1 MTRIPRI
8 SPGGVLA
15 AAAILG
21 STLLAAAPGP
31 TPLAAP
37 PEPAASVTCV
47 FTNPAFAGKCTETA
61 SVPDGSSAQQSC
73 ESILKCLNDTAC
85 LKTYCQATTIRSGW
99 RLDSVKGSQPP
110 RSERRN

>member
-1 MTRIPRI
+1 MKRDSRI

-21 STLLAAAPGP
+21 STFLMALPGP
-31 TPLAAP
+31 TLLAAP
-37 PEPAASVTCV
+37 PAPTAPAPTASATCV
-47 FTNPAFAGKCTETA
+47 FTNPAFSGKCTETA
-61 SVPDGSSAQQSC
+61 SVPDGSSAQQTC

-110 RSERRN
+110 R